1 MGAEADLVLLDLETE
16 RTVSP
21 ERFRSK
27 GKNTPFAG
35 ERLKGFPV
43 MTLVKGEIVF
53 KEDTAHA

>member
-1 MGAEADLVLLDLETE
+1 LLDLETE
-16 RTVSP
+16 RIGSP